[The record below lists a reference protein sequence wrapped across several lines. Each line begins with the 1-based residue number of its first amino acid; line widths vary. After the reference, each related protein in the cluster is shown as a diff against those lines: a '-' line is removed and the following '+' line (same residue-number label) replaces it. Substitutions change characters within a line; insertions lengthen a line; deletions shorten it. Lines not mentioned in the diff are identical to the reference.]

1 MDLCIIVFMVLF
13 FVLDVVDFI
22 IDGIFYDNVKFNLEN
37 VFIYDDVNNFKVLIF
52 MFFIVGS
59 VVVVINFGI
68 FIIIFISNR
77 GIVYKEEEMKV
88 LFYMLILI
96 MWFEDLL

>member
-37 VFIYDDVNNFKVLIF
+37 VFI
-52 MFFIVGS
+52 
-59 VVVVINFGI
+59 
-68 FIIIFISNR
+68 
-77 GIVYKEEEMKV
+77 
-88 LFYMLILI
+88 
-96 MWFEDLL
+96 